1 MKRVLTAVGAAALLL
16 PATAA
21 AKGASQATID
31 GPGLSEPIVLKSDG
45 GGDPS
50 MSSKLGRLAENAGF
64 FPAVFGQSPDPML
77 RTKPDVKLGPKYVV
91 TYVMPGPNGTS
102 SKIRQ
107 DLYPYAKPWLVTYTK
122 PGQRFW
128 DGQRTRGGWFQAA
141 YDLKPTLVSAGLPA
155 TPPSSGGGG
164 GDGWLRWVAIAITV
178 AAGVGLLAALSVV
191 ALRRWP
197 RPAEA

>member
-1 MKRVLTAVGAAALLL
+1 MKRVLLVAVAALALPAAAM
-16 PATAA
+16 
-21 AKGASQATID
+21 AKGASQATIE

-50 MSSKLGRLAENAGF
+50 MNSKLGRLAQDAGF

-77 RTKPDVKLGPKYVV
+77 REHPKGKLGPRYRV
-91 TYVMPGPNGTS
+91 TYVMPGPNGSS

-107 DLYPYAKPWLVTYTK
+107 DLYPYAKPYLLSYTK

-128 DGQRTRGGWFQAA
+128 DGQRTRGGWYQAA
-141 YDLKPTLVSAGLPA
+141 YDLKPALVAAGLPA
-155 TPPSSGGGG
+155 APPSSGGGD

-178 AAGVGLLAALSVV
+178 AAGLALAAALSLV
-191 ALRRWP
+191 ALRRRPP